1 MKQVFYIISTLS
13 VLAAC
18 SGGGGGGETTLK
30 AVPDTRYVYN
40 TENLV
45 LDGDRFQIAVDS
57 TMYDLPSPKW
67 VDDVAAGQDAQA
79 QYLAARDL
87 GYVVVAGHIDG
98 QPFTQAE
105 GAFGPVYGSDDIY
118 YSGHVTLVSG
128 QSKLSSQIDLTLQL
142 GWSVPRLL
150 GNVPAHQLDV
160 SAIMDKTGAFS
171 GEVGYNGAKADL
183 SGGFFTND
191 PTKEG
196 AMLGAAFA
204 GQTFYGVIAADRI
217 D

>member
-1 MKQVFYIISTLS
+1 MICRRPNGSMTSPRGKMR
-13 VLAAC
+13 
-18 SGGGGGGETTLK
+18 K
-30 AVPDTRYVYN
+30 RN
-40 TENLV
+40 T
-45 LDGDRFQIAVDS
+45 
-57 TMYDLPSPKW
+57 W
-67 VDDVAAGQDAQA
+67 
-79 QYLAARDL
+79 ARDL

-118 YSGHVTLVSG
+118 YSGQVTLVSG
-128 QSKLSSQIDLTLQL
+128 QSKLSSKIDLTLQL